1 MEQLA
6 FRAIINGPAVLLVDE
21 PTGNLDQENSKI
33 VMALLSSL
41 NEQGLAKYGSRIIDI
56 QDGHITEK
64 TIS

>member
-41 NEQGLAKYGSRIIDI
+41 NEQGQAKYGSRIIDM
-56 QDGHITEK
+56 QDGHITE
-64 TIS
+64 

>member
-33 VMALLSSL
+33 VMVLLSSL
-41 NEQGLAKYGSRIIDI
+41 NEQGLAKYSSRIIDM

-64 TIS
+64 AIS